1 MAFEGC
7 AGVGR
12 SGRNKIGRIGFP
24 PISGDYDSGRCNYV
38 RCRIFHSVADIE
50 PENKNQGKLR
60 SWRKKISNVTGFQTS
75 NSISVKTLI
84 GEIFH
89 QRHPETQMKVI

>member
-12 SGRNKIGRIGFP
+12 SGRKKIGRIGFP
-24 PISGDYDSGRCNYV
+24 PISGDYGSGRCNYV
-38 RCRIFHSVADIE
+38 RCRIFHSGADIE

-60 SWRKKISNVTGFQTS
+60 SWREKKNIERNRIPDEQLDLG
-75 NSISVKTLI
+75 
-84 GEIFH
+84 
-89 QRHPETQMKVI
+89 